1 MEYPGSS
8 KNIAATAI
16 NLKYT
21 GIRQYND
28 RAFENIFTGDSSH
41 SSIKI
46 FYYKNINF
54 SKLNCTEFIK

>member
-1 MEYPGSS
+1 MKHSGSS

-21 GIRQYND
+21 VVREYNSHV
-28 RAFENIFTGDSSH
+28 FENFITVDSSL

-54 SKLNCTEFIK
+54 LKLNCTEFIK